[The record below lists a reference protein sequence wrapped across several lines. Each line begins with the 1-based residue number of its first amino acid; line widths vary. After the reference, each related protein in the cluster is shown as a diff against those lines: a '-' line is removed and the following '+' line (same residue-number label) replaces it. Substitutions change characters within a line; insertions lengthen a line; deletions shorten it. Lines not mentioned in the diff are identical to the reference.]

1 MQIFVE
7 AGALAFVSLAL
18 FVMGLVARARG
29 QAVDAWVM
37 GILAAGAVGVGLGQR
52 LVANAVDAT
61 TDLAVKV
68 ELLNVGT
75 REVSANS
82 LIAGVFAAVLVV
94 IGRLRA

>member
-7 AGALAFVSLAL
+7 AGALAFVALGL
-18 FVMGLVARARG
+18 FVLGLLARARG
-29 QAVDAWVM
+29 RSVDGWVM

-52 LVANAVDAT
+52 LVAQAVDAT
-61 TDLAVKV
+61 SDLAVKV
-68 ELLNVGT
+68 ELLSVGT

-82 LIAGVFAAVLVV
+82 LIAGVFAGVLVV

>member
-1 MQIFVE
+1 
-7 AGALAFVSLAL
+7 
-18 FVMGLVARARG
+18 
-29 QAVDAWVM
+29 
-37 GILAAGAVGVGLGQR
+37 VGVGLGQR